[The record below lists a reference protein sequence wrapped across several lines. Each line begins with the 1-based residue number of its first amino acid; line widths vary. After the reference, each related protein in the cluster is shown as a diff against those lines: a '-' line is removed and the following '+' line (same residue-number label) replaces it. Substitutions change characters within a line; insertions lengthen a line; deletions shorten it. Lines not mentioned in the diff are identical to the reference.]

1 MDVSSNK
8 KSNNNIK
15 SNKRENKEDGLR
27 LSYNKRN
34 INKVIKD
41 ANDKIYLKNISRTE
55 KNKNNNNNEI
65 NNNNLTGDKLKTKF
79 LFFDSNSKE
88 GEIIDKSYK
97 VKSDN
102 KSTNLNIS
110 NEKRNEIKNSH
121 FNIQK
126 KSILYKKNN
135 TQISI
140 KKNNIHR
147 TNTKGKED
155 IKNSALIEKEK
166 TYTKI
171 NDVHKNIKIR
181 QNNNIFNKKTT

>member
-1 MDVSSNK
+1 MDASSNK
-8 KSNNNIK
+8 KSNNNNNIK
-15 SNKRENKEDGLR
+15 SNKKENKEDGLR

-41 ANDKIYLKNISRTE
+41 SNDKIYLKNISRTE
-55 KNKNNNNNEI
+55 KNKNNNNNNNNNEI

-126 KSILYKKNN
+126 KSILYKKY
-135 TQISI
+135 I
-140 KKNNIHR
+140 KH
-147 TNTKGKED
+147 
-155 IKNSALIEKEK
+155 
-166 TYTKI
+166 
-171 NDVHKNIKIR
+171 
-181 QNNNIFNKKTT
+181 